1 MASLDSISG
10 GGVVGRFVLAV
21 VVVFA
26 TYNPWGLSFFHWTV
40 APMFAANGGIG
51 TLGPVK
57 VLAGIL
63 LLIGWVICLQSTR
76 RSLGIKG
83 ALLVAALF
91 GTLVWLL
98 IDQRLLQAG
107 SSRSI
112 AVIVLVTLAGILG
125 IGMSWS
131 HLNRKLTGQ
140 VDTDQVA

>member
-1 MASLDSISG
+1 MASDDAISG
-10 GGVVGRFVLAV
+10 GGIAGRFVLAI

-26 TYNPWGLSFFHWTV
+26 TFNPWGKSFFHWAV
-40 APMFAANGGIG
+40 APIFATGGGIG

-57 VLAGIL
+57 VLAAIL
-63 LLIGWVICLQSTR
+63 LVIGWVICLQTTR
-76 RSLGIKG
+76 RSLGVKG

-98 IDQRLLQAG
+98 IDRRVLTAG
-107 SSRSI
+107 SSKSI
-112 AVIVLVTLAGILG
+112 ALIVLVSIGGILG

-131 HLNRKLTGQ
+131 HLSRKLTGQ